1 MSESKPFSDIF
12 SLIKEDTY
20 GMLISDKYFYNNDFN
35 EAIISQIKK
44 GKFTLIFQKD
54 GFNFIIVNKNNLID
68 N

>member
-1 MSESKPFSDIF
+1 
-12 SLIKEDTY
+12 
-20 GMLISDKYFYNNDFN
+20 MLISDKYFYNNDFN